1 MELRQLE
8 HFVAVATE
16 RHFTHAAELLQISQ
30 SGLSSSI
37 RALETELG
45 APLFLRSTRRVELTA
60 AGRALLEESHRTL
73 ASAAAARDA
82 VLAVRGVV
90 GGTLAVGSEQCLGV
104 IDVPKELARFRA
116 AHPGVRIQLGFA
128 GSTALVADVAS
139 GRLDL
144 AIVAVCATAPSGVTL
159 HTLAERQLV
168 LLCRHDHPRA
178 AEPSVSVDDLTAET
192 FVSFQPDWA
201 ARVLADRTFA
211 TRGVRHDVQLEVND
225 VHSLLDL
232 VEAGLGVAVVPAP
245 IAAKR
250 SDRLAGVPLTG
261 DVPPWEV
268 AVAVPD
274 NPSPAASAFLE
285 QLGPAGGRPPTMH
298 TMSPQALASTP
309 PARGERMGR

>member
-8 HFVAVATE
+8 HFVAVANE

-30 SGLSSSI
+30 SGLSASI

-45 APLFLRSTRRVELTA
+45 APLFIRSTRRVELTA
-60 AGRALLEESHRTL
+60 AGTALLEESHRTL

-90 GGTLAVGSEQCLGV
+90 GGSLSVGSEQCLGV
-104 IDVPKELARFRA
+104 VDVPRELASFRA
-116 AHPGVRIQLGFA
+116 GHPRVRVRLGFA
-128 GSTALVADVAS
+128 GTTALVADVAA

-144 AIVAVCATAPSGVTL
+144 AVVAVCGTAPVGVRL
-159 HTLAERQLV
+159 HTLAERELL
-168 LLCRHDHPRA
+168 LLCRHDDPRA
-178 AEPSVSVDDLTAET
+178 ASGAVRVEDLADET
-192 FVSFQPDWA
+192 FAGFQPDWA

-211 TRGVRHDVQLEVND
+211 SAGLRHDVQLEVND

-232 VEAGLGVAVVPAP
+232 VEAGLGVAVVPAL

-250 SDRLAGVPLTG
+250 PDRLVGVRLTG
-261 DVPPWEV
+261 EVPPWEV

-274 NPSPAASAFLE
+274 NPSPAAAAFLA
-285 QLGPAGGRPPTMH
+285 QL
-298 TMSPQALASTP
+298 TP
-309 PARGERMGR
+309 GEG

>member
-8 HFVAVATE
+8 HFVAVADE
-16 RHFTHAAELLQISQ
+16 RHFTRAAELLQISQ
-30 SGLSSSI
+30 SGLSASI

-45 APLFLRSTRRVELTA
+45 APLFIRSTRRVELTA

-90 GGTLAVGSEQCLGV
+90 AGTLAVGSEQCLGAV
-104 IDVPKELARFRA
+104 NVPKELATFTA
-116 AHPGVRIQLGFA
+116 EHPGVRIQLGFA
-128 GSTALVADVAS
+128 GSTALVADVAA

-144 AIVAVCATAPSGVTL
+144 AVVAVCAATPLGVTM
-159 HTLAERQLV
+159 HTLAERELV

-178 AEPSVSVDDLTAET
+178 HDESVTVQDLADET

-211 TRGVRHDVQLEVND
+211 AGGIRHDVRLEVND
-225 VHSLLDL
+225 VHTLLDL
-232 VEAGLGVAVVPAP
+232 VEARLGVAVVPGP

-250 SDRLAGVPLTG
+250 PDRLAGVPLRG
-261 DVPPWEV
+261 EVPPWEV
-268 AVAVPD
+268 AVAVSD
-274 NPSPAASAFLE
+274 NPSPAAAAFLA
-285 QLGPAGGRPPTMH
+285 QLGTM
-298 TMSPQALASTP
+298 P
-309 PARGERMGR
+309 R

>member
-8 HFVAVATE
+8 HFVAVADE
-16 RHFTHAAELLQISQ
+16 RHFTRAAELLHISQ
-30 SGLSSSI
+30 SGLSASI

-45 APLFLRSTRRVELTA
+45 APLFIRSTRRVELTA

-82 VLAVRGVV
+82 VLAVRGVIA
-90 GGTLAVGSEQCLGV
+90 GTLAVGSEQCLGV
-104 IDVPKELARFRA
+104 VDVPKELATFREG
-116 AHPGVRIQLGFA
+116 HPGVRIQLGFA
-128 GSTALVADVAS
+128 GTTALVADVAA

-144 AIVAVCATAPSGVTL
+144 AVVAVCAATPPGVTV
-159 HTLAERQLV
+159 HTLAERELV
-168 LLCRHDHPRA
+168 LLCRRDHPRA
-178 AEPSVSVDDLTAET
+178 GEATVTVKDLADET

-211 TRGVRHDVQLEVND
+211 AGGVRHDVQLEVND

-232 VEAGLGVAVVPAP
+232 VEAGLGVAVVPGP

-250 SDRLAGVPLTG
+250 PDRLAGVPLAG

-268 AVAVPD
+268 AVAVSE
-274 NPSPAASAFLE
+274 NPSPAAAAFLA
-285 QLGPAGGRPPTMH
+285 QLGPAR
-298 TMSPQALASTP
+298 
-309 PARGERMGR
+309 R